1 MDGHFG
7 PVHYSVQH
15 LFRDEQHKILERI
28 LASPRDEIYN
38 TLRHITE
45 HYAPLQ
51 RFVADLR
58 SPPLKALGMATEI
71 VLNTEM
77 RRQFEGDTLDLE
89 RVRSLLAEC
98 AATKVTL
105 YSQDLAYA
113 LKAHFDR
120 VGEAFVSKLQDME
133 PLQHFVDAAEL
144 ARIAPFQSNLWKPQ
158 NIYYEMMTTALPK
171 MRRRAAEGNEQ
182 AGAWVEKFRVLG
194 EKLGFS
200 EAVLAK

>member
-1 MDGHFG
+1 MDRHFG

-15 LFRDEQHKILERI
+15 LFHDEQHKILERI

-38 TLRHITE
+38 TLRHITD
-45 HYAPLQ
+45 HYAQLQ
-51 RFVADLR
+51 RFMAELR

-71 VLNTEM
+71 VLNTEL
-77 RRQFEGDTLDLE
+77 RRQIESDSLDLE

-98 AATKVTL
+98 AATKVPL

-120 VGEAFVSKLQDME
+120 ISEAFLAKFQDMDA
-133 PLQHFVDAAEL
+133 LQHFVDAAEL

-158 NIYYEMMTTALPK
+158 NIYYEMLSTAFEE
-171 MRRRAAEGNEQ
+171 MRRCASEGNEQ
-182 AGAWVEKFRVLG
+182 AAAWVAKFRVLG
-194 EKLGFS
+194 EKLGFA
-200 EAVLAK
+200 EVVLAK